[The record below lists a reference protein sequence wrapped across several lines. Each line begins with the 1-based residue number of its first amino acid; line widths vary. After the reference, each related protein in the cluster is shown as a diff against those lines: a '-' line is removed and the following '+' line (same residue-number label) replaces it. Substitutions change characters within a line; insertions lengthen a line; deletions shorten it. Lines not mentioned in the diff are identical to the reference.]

1 MLGTYYYHE
10 ILRKTIVAFGTLFN
24 DIEIKH
30 RNNAGGDFSIIK
42 VPIAYGPVQKFLARI
57 EQSPNVRKE
66 VAITLPRMSFEM
78 TGLSY
83 DPSRKSSTMQT
94 FKAIDKTSKNAT
106 KLLMPVPYN
115 MSMRLSILSKL
126 NEDALQ
132 IIEQILPIFQPHFN
146 ITVDLVSTIG
156 EKRDIPITLNGISM
170 DDQYEGDFTTR
181 RALTYTLDFTVK
193 TYLFG
198 PVASSSDGLIREVQV
213 DYHGDPVNRKNSSRM
228 LRYKT
233 EVRAIKDYDSDET
246 TTITED
252 LNLRETAIDLTYA
265 GQLVEGAYIQIDS
278 ESMRIRSITGNQLL
292 VERGAD
298 GTTIAEHAAGTAVN
312 VIDNRDDI
320 LISLDDEFGFSEYR
334 YEYDSDGKVFSPSK
348 GQDV

>member
-1 MLGTYYYHE
+1 
-10 ILRKTIVAFGTLFN
+10 
-24 DIEIKH
+24 
-30 RNNAGGDFSIIK
+30 
-42 VPIAYGPVQKFLARI
+42 
-57 EQSPNVRKE
+57 
-66 VAITLPRMSFEM
+66 
-78 TGLSY
+78 
-83 DPSRKSSTMQT
+83 MQT

-106 KLLMPVPYN
+106 KVLMPVPYN
-115 MSMRLSILSKL
+115 MSMRLSVLTKL

-146 ITVDLVSTIG
+146 LTVDLVSTIG
-156 EKRDIPITLNGISM
+156 EKRDIPMTLNNISM

-181 RALTYTLDFTVK
+181 RALTYTLDFTIK
-193 TYLFG
+193 TYMFG

-252 LNLRETAIDLTYA
+252 LNLKETAIDLTYA

-312 VIDNRDDI
+312 VIDNRDD
-320 LISLDDEFGFSEYR
+320 
-334 YEYDSDGKVFSPSK
+334 DSDLP
-348 GQDV
+348 

>member
-1 MLGTYYYHE
+1 
-10 ILRKTIVAFGTLFN
+10 
-24 DIEIKH
+24 
-30 RNNAGGDFSIIK
+30 
-42 VPIAYGPVQKFLARI
+42 
-57 EQSPNVRKE
+57 
-66 VAITLPRMSFEM
+66 
-78 TGLSY
+78 
-83 DPSRKSSTMQT
+83 MQT

-106 KLLMPVPYN
+106 KVLMPVPYN

-170 DDQYEGDFTTR
+170 DDQYQGDYTTR
-181 RALTYTLDFTVK
+181 STLTYTLDFTIK

-233 EVRAIKDYDSDET
+233 EVTQSK
-246 TTITED
+246 TTIVMKQ
-252 LNLRETAIDLTYA
+252 LRSLKILT
-265 GQLVEGAYIQIDS
+265 LE
-278 ESMRIRSITGNQLL
+278 RLL
-292 VERGAD
+292 
-298 GTTIAEHAAGTAVN
+298 
-312 VIDNRDDI
+312 
-320 LISLDDEFGFSEYR
+320 LI
-334 YEYDSDGKVFSPSK
+334 
-348 GQDV
+348 

>member
-1 MLGTYYYHE
+1 MD
-10 ILRKTIVAFGTLFN
+10 LF
-24 DIEIKH
+24 KS
-30 RNNAGGDFSIIK
+30 FT
-42 VPIAYGPVQKFLARI
+42 RI

-78 TGLSY
+78 TGVSY

-106 KLLMPVPYN
+106 KVLMPVPYN

-213 DYHGDPVNRKNSSRM
+213 DYHGIPSIVEFFRCSDQDKSTIRNDVMKNTI
-228 LRYKT
+228 LKILT
-233 EVRAIKDYDSDET
+233 LET
-246 TTITED
+246 I
-252 LNLRETAIDLTYA
+252 
-265 GQLVEGAYIQIDS
+265 
-278 ESMRIRSITGNQLL
+278 
-292 VERGAD
+292 
-298 GTTIAEHAAGTAVN
+298 
-312 VIDNRDDI
+312 
-320 LISLDDEFGFSEYR
+320 
-334 YEYDSDGKVFSPSK
+334 
-348 GQDV
+348 